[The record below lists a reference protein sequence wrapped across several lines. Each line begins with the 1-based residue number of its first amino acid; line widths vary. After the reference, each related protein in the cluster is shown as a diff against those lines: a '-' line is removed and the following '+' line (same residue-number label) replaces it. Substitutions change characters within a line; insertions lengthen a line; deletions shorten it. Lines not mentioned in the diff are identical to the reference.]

1 MGVGALR
8 NYAAFDVGG
17 SSIKYALMDE
27 AGSII
32 KKSSIPTPKEGIE
45 AFIETIGQA
54 VEKMKF
60 ICPLEGIAMSMPG
73 AVDVES
79 GTIYGASAVPYVHGP
94 NIRELVEKRTGLP
107 AELENDANC
116 AGLAEGW
123 IGAARDVKDYICIVI
138 GTGIGGSIVLDKKIR
153 HGASFHGGEFGY
165 MIMEDYLEERL
176 GKSWSDLGATG
187 ALIKLAAARKGLDPE
202 TLDGR
207 KIFEMAENGDE
218 EIQEEIDRFIK
229 RLAVGILNLHYIID
243 PEKILIGGAI
253 SGRHD
258 LCEKINEVL
267 SSMKSEIHSLDVK
280 AEVCRFGNDSNLI
293 GALYHFLQRE
303 KTKGKVL
310 DAK

>member
-1 MGVGALR
+1 MGVEALR

-27 AGSII
+27 SGSII

-45 AFIETIGQA
+45 AFIEAIGKA
-54 VEKMKF
+54 VEEIRF
-60 ICPLEGIAMSMPG
+60 ISPVEGIAMSMPG
-73 AVDVES
+73 AVDVVS
-79 GTIYGASAVPYVHGP
+79 GTIHGASAVPYVHGP

-123 IGAARDVKDYICIVI
+123 IGAAKDVQDYICIVI
-138 GTGIGGSIVLDKKIR
+138 GTGIGGAIVLDKKVR

-165 MIMEDYLEERL
+165 MIMEDYLDKPL
-176 GKSWSDLGATG
+176 GRSWSDLGATG
-187 ALIKLAAARKGLDPE
+187 ALVNIAAARKGMDPD

-207 KIFEMAENGDE
+207 KVFEMAEGGDK
-218 EIQEEIDRFIK
+218 EIQEEIERFFK

-258 LCEKINEVL
+258 FCGRINRVL
-267 SSMKSEIHSLDVK
+267 SSMKSDIHSLDVK

-293 GALYHFLQRE
+293 GALYHFLQCQ
-303 KTKGKVL
+303 KAKDKVL
-310 DAK
+310 DIR